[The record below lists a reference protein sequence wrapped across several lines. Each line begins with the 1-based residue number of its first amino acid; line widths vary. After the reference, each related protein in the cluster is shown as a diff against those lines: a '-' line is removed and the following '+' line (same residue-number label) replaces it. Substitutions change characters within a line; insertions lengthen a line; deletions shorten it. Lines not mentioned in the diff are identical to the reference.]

1 MRRSAALALTV
12 MCVWLLGGQMVWAQP
27 YGDKAHAELAK
38 ALKGAKVSLAKGLVA
53 SERAGQP
60 ISGKFEV
67 EHGKLQLSIYTM
79 KGEQF
84 SEVIVDHTTGKVAKV
99 EPMTSGEDLAAA
111 KTQAEAMTKAKQ
123 SLPAVVDKAAKANKG
138 YRPVSIFPALKDGH
152 PVAEVTLARGGAF
165 KTVSEPLD

>member
-12 MCVWLLGGQMVWAQP
+12 TCVWLLGGQMVWAQP

-38 ALKGAKVSLAKGLVA
+38 TLKGVKVSLVKGLVA
-53 SERAGQP
+53 SESVGQP

-67 EHGKLQLSIYTM
+67 EQGKLHLSVYTM

-84 SEVIVDHTTGKVAKV
+84 SEVIVDHTTGKVATV
-99 EPMTSGEDLAAA
+99 EPISSGEDLVAA

-123 SLPAVVDKAAKANKG
+123 SLRAAVDKAAKANKG
-138 YRPVSIFPALKDGH
+138 YRPVSVFPALKDGH
-152 PVAEVTLARGGAF
+152 PVADVTLTKGGAF
-165 KTVSEPLD
+165 KTISEPLD